1 MELVV
6 CGIAIS
12 ILTIALSV
20 FIFLFIDK
28 RSDIVDLEQRIKNL
42 NIKSE
47 FLSTSNK
54 ILQSTNY
61 DLKNMMKDDRL
72 KRAILKKQI
81 ESLTLKLEE
90 NQKKNQAFSKM
101 INDMKNS

>member
-1 MELVV
+1 MELVL

-12 ILTIALSV
+12 MLTIALSV
-20 FIFLFIDK
+20 FIFLFIDR
-28 RSDIVDLEQRIKNL
+28 RSRIINLERNIKNMS
-42 NIKSE
+42 IKCE
-47 FLSTSNK
+47 LISTSNK